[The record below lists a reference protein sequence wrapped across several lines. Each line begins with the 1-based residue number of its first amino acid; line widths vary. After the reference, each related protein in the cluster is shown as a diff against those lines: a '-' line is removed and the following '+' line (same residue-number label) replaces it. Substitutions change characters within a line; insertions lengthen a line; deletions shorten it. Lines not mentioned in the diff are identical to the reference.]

1 MAFFQSAL
9 CVCSLSIQYAMQ
21 KWIVEKITYL
31 PKKTQEKFYARVREK
46 ALLRT
51 RARLI
56 ESGMDI
62 QKLSDEDLEVII
74 ADEEDKLIGEYKS
87 RGLVA
92 LLAMLGI
99 SLF

>member
-1 MAFFQSAL
+1 MEIYQAIRRLPAKTKERVYL
-9 CVCSLSIQYAMQ
+9 
-21 KWIVEKITYL
+21 KI
-31 PKKTQEKFYARVREK
+31 REK

-56 ESGMDI
+56 ENRVDI
-62 QKLSDEDLEVII
+62 EDLSDEELEVII

-87 RGLVA
+87 RGIVA
-92 LLAMLGI
+92 LLALLGI